1 MTKHVQLRHTAGCE
15 RVDGMA
21 DCAALNMER
30 RIMYPR
36 LTLSAFIVALAILP
50 AACAPQPTEMA
61 APAPAS
67 SLSGPASTAP
77 MASPMPGMAG
87 MDHSNMPGM
96 RMQGMDHSNMPSMQG
111 MDMNTMM
118 SHCAQMRQQTTSGQT
133 AQGRQMLD
141 QCDQMD
147 RSMGMT
153 PPPRR

>member
-1 MTKHVQLRHTAGCE
+1 
-15 RVDGMA
+15 
-21 DCAALNMER
+21 
-30 RIMYPR
+30 MYPK
-36 LTLSAFIVALAILP
+36 LTLSAFAIVVAILP
-50 AACAPQPTEMA
+50 VACAPQPAGMA

-67 SLSGPASTAP
+67 SLSGPANTAP
-77 MASPMPGMAG
+77 TASPMPGMAG

-118 SHCAQMRQQTTSGQT
+118 THCAQMRQQPASGQT

>member
-1 MTKHVQLRHTAGCE
+1 
-15 RVDGMA
+15 
-21 DCAALNMER
+21 
-30 RIMYPR
+30 MYPR
-36 LTLSAFIVALAILP
+36 LTLSAFVALAILP
-50 AACAPQPTEMA
+50 AACAPQPAGMA

-67 SLSGPASTAP
+67 SLSGPANAAP
-77 MASPMPGMAG
+77 MASPMPG

-118 SHCAQMRQQTTSGQT
+118 THCAQMREQPALGQT

-153 PPPRR
+153 PPTRR